1 MHNPDIISRIVMSD
15 CVYVCGGAGGG
26 VQGYIWILSGERE
39 QIFHQILKGAL
50 VQKTVENH

>member
-1 MHNPDIISRIVMSD
+1 M
-15 CVYVCGGAGGG
+15 CGG

-39 QIFHQILKGAL
+39 QIFRQILKGAL